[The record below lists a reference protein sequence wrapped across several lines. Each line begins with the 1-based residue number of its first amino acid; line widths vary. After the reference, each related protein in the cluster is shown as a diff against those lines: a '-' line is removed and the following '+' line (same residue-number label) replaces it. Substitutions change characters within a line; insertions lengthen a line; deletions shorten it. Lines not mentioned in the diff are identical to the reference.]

1 MYPLSLRPW
10 LRTASA
16 PFVTPYFGSIITK
29 FYCKL
34 QQSKAL
40 DYLDVCVGYWPLGL
54 EVCGVWQVSDVTLCT
69 SSIMHLCTISIDR
82 FIGIRNPMVTRNR
95 SPWIVSVKIGF
106 VWILSFLVASPL
118 YFVLYFSPHEVL
130 EPKVRHCSIMNRPFL
145 VYGSIVAFF
154 VPLVIML
161 VTYTLSMRVLTRQVT
176 LLSQDSFDKG
186 LQRSKKSGTPQQN
199 EGKRLQTSEKRVIV
213 DRPVKLDQI
222 HSSSE
227 RFKAPN
233 GDLRPSQTEQCSSE
247 SMNSNERRFV
257 MLSRRQQTV
266 DSRRGSFEQRRRRF
280 FRQDEGGSCACAP
293 RRRELQQKRTGNYL
307 RINSSEEN
315 KVVPYL
321 EIPSLFLLR
330 TTGRVVDPG
339 SEDDDSTPNSRNN
352 SETGV
357 LSPSRQ
363 HDRSVTRSP
372 TNETLEIDEEA
383 PNGDR
388 FSCACQR
395 WLTKPLQAI
404 KRRVHDRAA
413 SNNSPSFGST
423 TAFDSV
429 EPSHPPA
436 GETTPSAAGSYRFK
450 SLVQKHSA
458 TIRVAGILIAK
469 RERQKKEALH
479 SVRNERKAIRVLG
492 AMFSIFIVCWAPF
505 FTVNLAV
512 GICKDC
518 HTGTLLFR
526 TCLWLGYV
534 SSTLNPIVYTVFN
547 RSFRKTFLDIILPQ
561 RQCCR
566 R

>member
-1 MYPLSLRPW
+1 ML
-10 LRTASA
+10 
-16 PFVTPYFGSIITK
+16 
-29 FYCKL
+29 
-34 QQSKAL
+34 
-40 DYLDVCVGYWPLGL
+40 
-54 EVCGVWQVSDVTLCT
+54 
-69 SSIMHLCTISIDR
+69 
-82 FIGIRNPMVTRNR
+82 TRNR

-118 YFVLYFSPHEVL
+118 YFVLYFSPDEVFD
-130 EPKVRHCSIMNRPFL
+130 PKVSHCSIMNRPFL

-176 LLSQDSFDKG
+176 LLSQDSFDEG
-186 LQRSKKSGTPQQN
+186 LQRSKPSGTPQQN
-199 EGKRLQTSEKRVIV
+199 EGKRLHASEKRV
-213 DRPVKLDQI
+213 DRPVKLDQV
-222 HSSSE
+222 HSSDE

-233 GDLRPSQTEQCSSE
+233 GDLKPSQTEQCSLE

-266 DSRRGSFEQRRRRF
+266 DTRRGSSEQRRRF
-280 FRQDEGGSCACAP
+280 VHQEGEGGSCACVP
-293 RRRELQQKRTGNYL
+293 NRRELQQTRTGKYL
-307 RINSSEEN
+307 RIDISEEN
-315 KVVPYL
+315 HVVPYL

-330 TTGRVVDPG
+330 RVVDQG
-339 SEDDDSTPNSRNN
+339 GGDDDSTPNSRND
-352 SETGV
+352 SETEA
-357 LSPSRQ
+357 LSPSRE
-363 HDRSVTRSP
+363 HDRSDTKSP
-372 TNETLEIDEEA
+372 MSEALEIDEDA
-383 PNGDR
+383 PNGYR
-388 FSCACQR
+388 LSCACQR
-395 WLTKPLQAI
+395 WLTKPLRAI
-404 KRRVHDRAA
+404 KRRFHDRATPN
-413 SNNSPSFGST
+413 SSPSFGPT

-429 EPSHPPA
+429 QPGRPPSS
-436 GETTPSAAGSYRFK
+436 ETTPSAAGPYRFK
-450 SLVQKHSA
+450 SLVHKHSA
-458 TIRVAGILIAK
+458 AIRVAGILIAK

-505 FTVNLAV
+505 FTINLAV

-547 RSFRKTFLDIILPQ
+547 KSFRKTFLDIILPQ